1 MSAVAAPALD
11 FAVVGVEP
19 EAYSAAPMLRFAVA
33 VTDPSGLDVYTIALS
48 AQIHIDADRRAYDA
62 AAREALLDLFGEPE
76 RLPQTVGSL
85 MLARVDVLVPSFCEA
100 GTFTIP
106 LALSADLEVATTR
119 YVSSLG
125 GGSIPLTFHFNG
137 SVFYRGA
144 EDRLQ
149 ITLVPWECSARYRLP
164 VSTWLEPIERLH
176 RGSGFVRLQPET
188 LARLRRHRAERGLP
202 TFDAAIGDLLP

>member
-1 MSAVAAPALD
+1 
-11 FAVVGVEP
+11 
-19 EAYSAAPMLRFAVA
+19 
-33 VTDPSGLDVYTIALS
+33 
-48 AQIHIDADRRAYDA
+48 
-62 AAREALLDLFGEPE
+62 
-76 RLPQTVGSL
+76 